1 MDGTAAGYVV
11 TAILGPVAAGGGVA
25 EVAEVVV
32 AVEAAE
38 VVDSGPELISTEK
51 APKRGLFLIA
61 LEGEGVPPRASGTP
75 FFGEPAAK
83 AMDRKHP

>member
-11 TAILGPVAAGGGVA
+11 TVTPEPVAAGGGVA

-51 APKRGLFLIA
+51 AP
-61 LEGEGVPPRASGTP
+61 
-75 FFGEPAAK
+75 
-83 AMDRKHP
+83 